1 MHSFYSFKALLKT
14 SIKHG
19 NETDW
24 LRLLNKVNEV
34 DSFSEKNLYLKALTA
49 TSNYN
54 LLKM

>member
-1 MHSFYSFKALLKT
+1 VLKT
-14 SIKHG
+14 AIKHG

-24 LRLLNKVNEV
+24 MRLFGKAQEV
-34 DSFSEKNLYLKALTA
+34 DSFSEKNVFLKALTA